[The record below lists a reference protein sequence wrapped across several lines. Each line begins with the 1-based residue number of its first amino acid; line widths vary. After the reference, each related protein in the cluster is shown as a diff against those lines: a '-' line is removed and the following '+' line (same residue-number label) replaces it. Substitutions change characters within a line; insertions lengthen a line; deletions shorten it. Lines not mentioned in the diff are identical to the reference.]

1 MPDLHATI
9 AEGEITVPIEIKDKF
24 GNYTIH
30 EEIAT
35 GQTQTGRGFRAL
47 WCFPIGIKV
56 ELLDEEGHA
65 EVSAMVDMTQL
76 ITECVTSLL
85 SVTAVDQDG
94 IGIVE
99 QEPVTI
105 EESGG

>member
-9 AEGEITVPIEIKDKF
+9 TEGEITVPIEIKDSF
-24 GNYTIH
+24 GNFTIH

-35 GQTQTGRGFRAL
+35 GQTQDGRRFRTL

-65 EVSAMVDMTQL
+65 EISAMVDMAQL
-76 ITECVTSLL
+76 ITETVTSLL
-85 SVTAVDQDG
+85 SVSAVDQDG
-94 IGIVE
+94 IGIVD